1 MVLCVQPLNLIRRAI
16 NVSHGALKAMKSE
29 KEMHDRIQLKLKG
42 NGDIWAI
49 PELTHEE
56 KMHIAS
62 CDSCSKLWA
71 KNRIEGT
78 KSFWTP

>member
-1 MVLCVQPLNLIRRAI
+1 MMTETC
-16 NVSHGALKAMKSE
+16 LK
-29 KEMHDRIQLKLKG
+29 IQSKLKG

-62 CDSCSKLWA
+62 CDACSKAWA
-71 KNRIEGT
+71 KRTRIEGT
-78 KSFWTP
+78 NSFW